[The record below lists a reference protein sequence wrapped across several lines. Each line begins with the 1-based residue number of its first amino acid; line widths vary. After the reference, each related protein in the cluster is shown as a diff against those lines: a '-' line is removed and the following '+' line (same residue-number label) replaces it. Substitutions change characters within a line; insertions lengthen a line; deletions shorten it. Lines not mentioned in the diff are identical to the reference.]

1 VQSIITDI
9 PPLVDRGAAQEPGC
23 GYFERFGVHAT
34 VLRRVLAAAL
44 SRGGQDADLFF
55 EHSTSTMVALTD
67 GTVNRASTG
76 VDLGMG
82 VRVVVGDQVG
92 YAYTEELSVEAM
104 VSAAR
109 TAAEI
114 AAGGQPRE
122 PARLQPRRYADRYP
136 SERRWDAVGI
146 QERAALV
153 RAWEAAAFEQDA
165 RIRKVQAYLMDG
177 ERVILIA
184 RPDGRLVQ
192 DHQPMTLGFVSCTA
206 EQGDRK
212 ESAGYNVAARRGM
225 EQYDGGAVGERLVER
240 AVERTLFLLDAG
252 SPPAGELPVVLAPG
266 ASGILLHEA
275 VGHGLEADFCR
286 KGVSIYGGKL
296 GERVANEQVT
306 IVDDG
311 TMPGARGSINTDDE
325 ANEPQR
331 TVLVENG
338 VLKGFIHDEISARHF
353 GVEPTGSGRRES
365 FRQPPL
371 PRMRVTFMENGP
383 HAPEEI
389 IASVKRGIYCE
400 TFANGQVQI
409 GAGDFA
415 FYMRHGWLI
424 EDGKLTQPLKDA
436 NIIGN
441 GPQALERVT
450 MVGNDLLLDEGGWT
464 CGKEGQG
471 VPVGQG
477 LPTALVSSLVVGGA
491 G

>member
-1 VQSIITDI
+1 MQSIITDI
-9 PPLVDRGAAQEPGC
+9 PPLVDHGAAQQPGC
-23 GYFERFGVHAT
+23 GYFERFGIHAG
-34 VLRRVLAAAL
+34 VLRQVLAAAL

-55 EHSTSTMVALTD
+55 EHATSTMVALTD
-67 GTVNRASTG
+67 GAVNRASTG
-76 VDLGMG
+76 VDIGMG

-92 YAYTEELSVEAM
+92 YAYTEELTPEAM
-104 VSAAR
+104 LSAAR

-114 AAGGQPRE
+114 ASGGQPRQ
-122 PARLQPRRYADRYP
+122 PVDLSPRRYADLYP
-136 SERRWDAVGI
+136 SQRRWDAVGLE
-146 QERAALV
+146 ERAALV
-153 RAWEAAAFEQDA
+153 RTWEADAFSRDP
-165 RIRKVQAYLMDG
+165 RIRKVQAYLMDA
-177 ERVILIA
+177 ERVILVA

-192 DHQPMTLGFVSCTA
+192 DHQPMTLGWVSCTA
-206 EQGDRK
+206 EQDDRK

-225 EQYDGGAVGERLVER
+225 EQYDGGEVGTRLVDR

-252 SPPAGELPVVLAPG
+252 PPPAGELPVVLAPG

-286 KGVSIYGGKL
+286 KGVSIYGARL
-296 GERVANEQVT
+296 GQRVASEQVT

-311 TMPGARGSINTDDE
+311 TLPGARGSINTDDE
-325 ANEPQR
+325 GNAPQR
-331 TVLVENG
+331 SVLVDRG
-338 VLKGFIHDEISARHF
+338 VLRGFIHDEISARHF
-353 GVEPTGSGRRES
+353 GVAPTGSGRRES

-389 IASVKRGIYCE
+389 VASVKKGIYCE

-424 EDGKLTQPLKDA
+424 EDGKLTRPLKDA

-450 MVGNDLLLDEGGWT
+450 MVGNDLKLDEGGWT

-477 LPTALVSSLVVGGA
+477 LPTALVSSLVVGGV

>member
-1 VQSIITDI
+1 MQSIITDI
-9 PPLVDRGAAQEPGC
+9 PPLVDRGSAEAPGC
-23 GYFERFGVHAT
+23 GYFERFGVHAG
-34 VLRRVLAAAL
+34 VLHKVLAAAL

-55 EHSTSTMVALTD
+55 EHSSNTMVALTD

-92 YAYTEELSVEAM
+92 YAYTEELSLDAM
-104 VSAAR
+104 LGAAR

-114 AAGGQPRE
+114 AAGGQTRQPV
-122 PARLQPRRYADRYP
+122 AFTPRRYADRYP
-136 SERRWDAVGI
+136 SRQRWDGVGI

-153 RAWEAAAFEQDA
+153 RAWEQAAFGADP
-165 RIRKVQAYLMDG
+165 RIEKVQAYLMDA

-206 EQGDRK
+206 VEGDRR
-212 ESAGYNVAARRGM
+212 ESAGYNIAARRGM
-225 EQYDGGAVGERLVER
+225 EQYDGDVGERLVER

-252 SPPAGELPVVLAPG
+252 PPPAGELPVVLAPG

-286 KGVSIYGGKL
+286 KGVSIYGEKL
-296 GERVANEQVT
+296 GQKVANEQVT
-306 IVDDG
+306 VVDDG
-311 TMPGARGSINTDDE
+311 TLPGARGSINTDDE
-325 ANEPQR
+325 GNEPQR
-331 TVLVENG
+331 SVLIDKG

-353 GVEPTGSGRRES
+353 GVDPTGSGRRES

-371 PRMRVTFMENGP
+371 PRMRITFMESGP
-383 HAPEEI
+383 YTNQEI
-389 IASVKRGIYCE
+389 IASVDKGIYCE

-424 EDGKLTQPLKDA
+424 ENGKLTRPIKDA

-450 MVGNDLLLDEGGWT
+450 MVGDDLLLDEGGWT
-464 CGKEGQG
+464 CGKDGQG
-471 VPVGQG
+471 VAVGQG
-477 LPTALVSSLVVGGA
+477 MPTTLVSSLVVGGV

>member
-1 VQSIITDI
+1 MQSIITDI
-9 PPLVDRGAAQEPGC
+9 PPLVDRGSAEQPGC
-23 GYFERFGVHAT
+23 GYFERFGVHAG
-34 VLRRVLAAAL
+34 VLRQVLAAAL

-55 EHSTSTMVALTD
+55 EHATSTMVALTD
-67 GTVNRASTG
+67 GKVNRASTG
-76 VDLGMG
+76 VDLGVG

-92 YAYTEELSVEAM
+92 YAYTEELSLEAM
-104 VSAAR
+104 LSAAR

-114 AAGGQPRE
+114 ASGGQART
-122 PARLQPRRYADRYP
+122 PADLTPRRYADLYP
-136 SERRWDAVGI
+136 SKRRWDAVGI

-153 RAWEAAAFEQDA
+153 RTWEADAFTRDP
-165 RIRKVQAYLMDG
+165 RIHKVQAYLMDS

-192 DHQPMTLGFVSCTA
+192 DHQPMTMGFVSCTA
-206 EQGDRK
+206 EQGDRR

-225 EQYDGGAVGERLVER
+225 EQYDGDVGKRLVDE
-240 AVERTLFLLDAG
+240 AVARTLFLLDAG
-252 SPPAGELPVVLAPG
+252 APPAGEMPVVLAAG

-286 KGVSIYGGKL
+286 KGVSIYGGRL
-296 GERVANEQVT
+296 GERVASEQVT

-311 TMPGARGSINTDDE
+311 TLPAARGAINTDDE
-325 ANEPQR
+325 GNPPER
-331 TVLVENG
+331 SVLVDRG
-338 VLKGFIHDEISARHF
+338 VLSGFIHDEMSARHY
-353 GVEPTGSGRRES
+353 GVAPTGSGRRES

-371 PRMRVTFMENGP
+371 PRMRITFMEPGP
-383 HAPEEI
+383 HPAEEI
-389 IASVKRGIYCE
+389 IASVEKGIYCE

-424 EDGKLTQPLKDA
+424 EGGKLTRPIKDA

-450 MVGNDLLLDEGGWT
+450 MVGDDLELDEGGWT

-477 LPTALVSSLVVGGA
+477 LPTTLVSSLVVGGV

>member
-9 PPLVDRGAAQEPGC
+9 PLLVDRGSALEPGC
-23 GYFERFGVHAT
+23 GYFERFDIHAG
-34 VLRRVLAAAL
+34 VLRQVLAAAL

-55 EHSTSTMVALTD
+55 EHATSTMVALTD
-67 GTVNRASTG
+67 GAVNRASTG
-76 VDLGMG
+76 VELGMG

-92 YAYTEELSVEAM
+92 YAYTEELTLEAM
-104 VSAAR
+104 LSAAR

-114 AAGGQPRE
+114 ASGGQPRQ
-122 PARLQPRRYADRYP
+122 PVALTPRRYADLYP
-136 SERRWDAVGI
+136 SQRRWDAVGV

-153 RAWEAAAFEQDA
+153 RIWESEAFARDA
-165 RIRKVQAYLMDG
+165 RIKKVQAYLMDS
-177 ERVILIA
+177 ERVILVA

-192 DHQPMTLGFVSCTA
+192 DHLPMTMGFVSCTA

-225 EQYDGGAVGERLVER
+225 EQYDDGDVGGRLVDQ

-252 SPPAGELPVVLAPG
+252 SPPAGEMPVVLAPG

-296 GERVANEQVT
+296 GQRVANEQVT

-325 ANEPQR
+325 GNAPKR
-331 TVLVENG
+331 TVLVEKG
-338 VLKGFIHDEISARHF
+338 ILQGFIHDEISARHF

-365 FRQPPL
+365 FRQPPM
-371 PRMRVTFMENGP
+371 PRMRVTYMENGP
-383 HAPEEI
+383 YSPEEI
-389 IASVKRGIYCE
+389 IASVDRGIYCE

-424 EDGKLTQPLKDA
+424 EGGKLTRPLKDA

-450 MVGNDLLLDEGGWT
+450 MVGNDLKLDEGGWT

>member
-9 PPLVDRGAAQEPGC
+9 PPLVDRGAAVAAGC
-23 GYFERFGVHAT
+23 GYFERFDVHAG
-34 VLRRVLAAAL
+34 VLQQVLAAAL
-44 SRGGQDADLFF
+44 SRGGEDADLFF
-55 EHSTSTMVALTD
+55 EHSSSTMVALTD

-92 YAYTEELSVEAM
+92 YAYTEELSLEAM
-104 VSAAR
+104 LSAAR

-114 AAGGQPRE
+114 AAGGQ
-122 PARLQPRRYADRYP
+122 ARQPVRLEPRRYADLYP
-136 SERRWDAVGI
+136 SQRRWDAVGI
-146 QERAALV
+146 EERAGLV
-153 RAWEAAAFEQDA
+153 RAWEADAFTRDP
-165 RIRKVQAYLMDG
+165 RIHKVQAYLMDS

-192 DHQPMTLGFVSCTA
+192 DHQPMTMGFVSCTA
-206 EQGDRK
+206 EEGGRK
-212 ESAGYNVAARRGM
+212 ESAGYNIAARRGM
-225 EQYDGGAVGERLVER
+225 EQYDGGAVGNSLVGK
-240 AVERTLFLLDAG
+240 AVDRTLFLLGAG

-286 KGVSIYGGKL
+286 KGVSIYGERL
-296 GERVANEQVT
+296 GQRVASEEVT

-311 TMPGARGSINTDDE
+311 TIPGARGAINTDDE
-325 ANEPQR
+325 GNAPQR
-331 TVLVENG
+331 SVLVERG
-338 VLKGFIHDEISARHF
+338 VLTGFIHDEISARHF
-353 GVEPTGSGRRES
+353 GVDPTGSGRRES

-371 PRMRVTFMENGP
+371 PRMRVSFMESGP
-383 HAPEEI
+383 HSPDEI
-389 IASVKRGIYCE
+389 IASVKKGIYCE

-441 GPQALERVT
+441 GPEALERVT
-450 MVGNDLLLDEGGWT
+450 MVGNDLALDEGGWT
-464 CGKEGQG
+464 CGKDGQG